1 MCEALHMP
9 VFAMLSE
16 GARVCVHGETRLRVS
31 QDAWM
36 CVCAW
41 LLMILV

>member
-16 GARVCVHGETRLRVS
+16 GARVCVCVFMERPVYVCHRMHGC
-31 QDAWM
+31 A
-36 CVCAW
+36 CVHGYS
-41 LLMILV
+41 